1 MRRVLLGLFGVV
13 AVVGLMLPGIA
24 TPVAAM
30 GEKVTICHFP
40 GHEFDF
46 EVTEEVSETVEACIE
61 GGGNPIT
68 VSENAV
74 KAHIRVP

>member
-40 GHEFDF
+40 GHVDDRV
-46 EVTEEVSETVEACIE
+46 VTGAGLACISE
-61 GGGNPIT
+61 GGNPIT
-68 VSENAV
+68 VSENAK
-74 KAHIRVP
+74 KAHHITD